1 MLGKEEEMKTI
12 SVLGKKNNTIRMF
25 ILELAWVLSKDK
37 KVYCHL
43 SDKEFYDRFSEN
55 DLDSTDIGELSIVN
69 NLDEIPKDDDSDTF
83 LLSEDYIEGADT
95 CIFAVEQD
103 IFSINM
109 INEYAKKDK
118 LGEIVFAYIDF
129 ISSSYDE
136 HYLKTYFFD
145 KRLVDNMTSD
155 FYFEFDEKTRMKQV
169 ENQFNRII
177 SLKKYPKGRKMDLL
191 NMVEFILSSEK
202 SLNYREYYKCLD
214 GRVSIC

>member
-1 MLGKEEEMKTI
+1 MKTI

>member
-1 MLGKEEEMKTI
+1 
-12 SVLGKKNNTIRMF
+12 MF